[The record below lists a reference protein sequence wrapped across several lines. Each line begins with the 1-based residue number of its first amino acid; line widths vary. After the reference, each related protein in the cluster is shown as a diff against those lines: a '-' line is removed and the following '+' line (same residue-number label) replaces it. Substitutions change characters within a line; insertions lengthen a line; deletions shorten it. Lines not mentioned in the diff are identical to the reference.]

1 VSIAVMSEVWRRS
14 QHSGSHLLMLLAL
27 ADFSDDHGSS
37 YPAVSTLA
45 TKCRM
50 KPRNANVVLAALRE
64 SGEIQVLMN
73 AGPSGVNRY
82 RIVLKALGGV
92 QGNAGLQDVAGVQG
106 NAGGAEDCTLQ
117 GNAGTPARACSKPLQ
132 PVAAEPS
139 LNRQEPPVRP
149 KRSKAAPC
157 PFAEIVQAYHQILPE
172 MPAVRILDSGDRKA
186 KAEAFWAWLLASEKT
201 DGTKRATNA
210 AEALVWIRSYFER
223 ARSNDFLMG
232 RTSRGDGHKDWR
244 CDFDFLLTDKGRR
257 QVIEKTEV
265 AA

>member
-1 VSIAVMSEVWRRS
+1 MSIAVMSEVWRRS

-45 TKCRM
+45 AKCRM
-50 KPRNANVVLAALRE
+50 KPRNANIVLAALRE
-64 SGEIQVLMN
+64 SGELQVLMN

-92 QGNAGLQDVAGVQG
+92 QGNAGLQNVAGVQG
-106 NAGGAEDCTLQ
+106 NAGDAEDCTLQ
-117 GNAGTPARACSKPLQ
+117 GIVGTPASACSKPLQ
-132 PVAAEPS
+132 GIAAEPS
-139 LNRQEPPVRP
+139 LNRQEPSGRQKPAKSP
-149 KRSKAAPC
+149 LC
-157 PFAEIVQAYHQILPE
+157 PFEEIVSAYHQILPE
-172 MPAVRILDSGDRKA
+172 MPAVRILDSSDRKA
-186 KAEAFWAWLLASEKT
+186 KTAAFWAWLLASEKT
-201 DGTKRATNA
+201 DGTKRATNEG
-210 AEALVWIRSYFER
+210 EALAWIRSYFER
-223 ARSNDFLMG
+223 ARSNDFLMARTG
-232 RTSRGDGHKDWR
+232 RSDGHKGWR